1 MISHPRWFL
10 LPRLWHNYES
20 ILRQYVTQNE
30 PQLEGC
36 LERISKRNL
45 RLLTTIS
52 QPPGWRPPN
61 TARQRLINILD
72 TVQTNVHFSNVTE
85 DCLQT
90 VDDFDVLVATCLEWA
105 SSRNRDGDDRVYIC
119 TRLLRQCSK
128 VRAELDTSIMRFI
141 ATTANF
147 ADLSIEK
154 LYRLLAELLRSKHI
168 APGRYLS
175 WLMARGNPGGHP
187 TSAQVVQGLKLYH
200 LTATLTSSGMPFL

>member
-1 MISHPRWFL
+1 M
-10 LPRLWHNYES
+10 
-20 ILRQYVTQNE
+20 LRQYVTQNE

-36 LERISKRNL
+36 LEPISKRNL
-45 RLLTTIS
+45 RLQTTVS
-52 QPPGWRPPN
+52 QPPGWRPPS
-61 TARQRLINILD
+61 TARQRLISILD
-72 TVQTNVHFSNVTE
+72 TVQTDVHFSNVTE

-90 VDDFDVLVATCLEWA
+90 IDDFDVLIATCLEWA

-128 VRAELDTSIMRFI
+128 VRAGLDTSIMRFI
-141 ATTANF
+141 ATRASF

-175 WLMARGNPGGHP
+175 WLMARGNLSGHP
-187 TSAQVVQGLKLYH
+187 TTAQVVQGLELYH
-200 LTATLTSSGMPFL
+200 LTATLTSSGVSLL